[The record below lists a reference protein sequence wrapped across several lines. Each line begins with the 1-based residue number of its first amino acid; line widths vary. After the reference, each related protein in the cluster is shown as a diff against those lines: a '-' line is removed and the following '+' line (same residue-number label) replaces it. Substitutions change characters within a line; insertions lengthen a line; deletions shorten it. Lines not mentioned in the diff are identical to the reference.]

1 MGFDLVSCLRR
12 PRGGLWGTRGQCH
25 DLVFE
30 CLGVWLCGL
39 TFSLHFSALL
49 VVTLDYWSRR
59 CPVRTGRAGRQTKL
73 DLRFEDSRERLV
85 LLIDNSIRLPVF
97 SDFVDSMFLGF

>member
-12 PRGGLWGTRGQCH
+12 PRGGLWGTRRQCH

-30 CLGVWLCGL
+30 CLGVWSCGL

-49 VVTLDYWSRR
+49 VVWR
-59 CPVRTGRAGRQTKL
+59 CPLRTAWRNKVVFEAVVKKKKL
-73 DLRFEDSRERLV
+73 YLRLKDSRGTGSPF
-85 LLIDNSIRLPVF
+85 D
-97 SDFVDSMFLGF
+97 